1 MWIMVILSVAVG
13 IFSMM
18 LVPWLIIQ
26 IPADYFA
33 YPERREHLWQE
44 RHPAIR
50 MSAIV
55 LKNLLGYTFIA
66 AGIAMLVLPGQGLL
80 TIFMGMLLIDF
91 PNKFKVERW
100 LIERP
105 AIFKA
110 ANWIRIK
117 AGKEPLEI

>member
-1 MWIMVILSVAVG
+1 MWIIVILSIAVG

-44 RHPAIR
+44 RHPVIR
-50 MSAIV
+50 MGAIV
-55 LKNLLGYTFIA
+55 LKSLLGYTFIA
-66 AGIAMLVLPGQGLL
+66 AGIGMPFLPGQGLL
-80 TIFMGMLLIDF
+80 TIFVGMLLIDF

-100 LIERP
+100 LIEKP
-105 AIFKA
+105 SIFKA
-110 ANWIRIK
+110 ANWIWPK
-117 AGKEPLEI
+117 AGKELLKV